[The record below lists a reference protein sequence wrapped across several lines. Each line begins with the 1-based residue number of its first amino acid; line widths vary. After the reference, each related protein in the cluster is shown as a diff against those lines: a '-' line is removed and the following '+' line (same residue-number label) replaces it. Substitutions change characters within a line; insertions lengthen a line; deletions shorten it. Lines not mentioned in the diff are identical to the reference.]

1 MNWYTINDV
10 ENIDSPAL
18 VVYRDRVQHN
28 IRNVLTMV
36 KDPEQLRPHVKTN
49 KMVEVCKMMR
59 EAGIRKFKAAS
70 IAEAE
75 MLGLAGAEDVL
86 LAYQPVKP
94 KFLRLLK
101 LISAYPDTKYSC
113 LVDNMDSARMFSEL
127 ARVKPRLV
135 RTRSRL
141 PVFIDLNVGM
151 NRTGIKPALAF
162 DLFKDLQNL
171 SGIEFKGF
179 HAYDGHI
186 RDYDL
191 AERTA
196 HCDRDFKE
204 TEELRTK
211 IQQAGHDLPLLVAG
225 GSPTFAIH
233 SARHHVECCPGTFIF
248 WDKGYHDALPEQ
260 DFQYAALVLCR
271 VISLP
276 DENKICIDLGHKSIA
291 SENELQ
297 KRVYFPDHPDLK
309 PFGQNEEHLV
319 IEVGRGH
326 SFKIGDVLYAL
337 PIHICPT
344 VALYDRAIIVKD
356 GEVIDTWKVIA
367 RDRQINY

>member
-18 VVYRDRVQHN
+18 VVYKDQVQHN
-28 IRNVLTMV
+28 IRKVLTMV

-49 KMVEVCKMMR
+49 KMAEVCKMMR
-59 EAGIRKFKAAS
+59 DSGIRKFKAAS

-75 MLGLAGAEDVL
+75 MLGMAGAEDVL
-86 LAYQPVKP
+86 LAYQPVRP
-94 KFLRLLK
+94 KFIRLLK
-101 LISAYPDTKYSC
+101 LISAYPATKYSC
-113 LVDNMDSARMFSEL
+113 LVDNIGSARMFSEL
-127 ARVKPRLV
+127 VSTRARIG
-135 RTRSRL
+135 SRL
-141 PVFIDLNVGM
+141 SVFIDLNVGM

-162 DLFKDLQNL
+162 DLFKDIQNL
-171 SGIEFKGF
+171 PGIEFKGF

-191 AERTA
+191 FERTA

-204 TEELRTK
+204 AEELRTK
-211 IQQAGHDLPLLVAG
+211 MQETGYGLPLLVAG
-225 GSPTFAIH
+225 GTPTFAIH
-233 SARHHVECCPGTFIF
+233 SAKQKTECCPGTFIF

-260 DFQYAALVLCR
+260 DFQYAALVLTR

-291 SENELQ
+291 SENDLQ

-309 PFGQNEEHLV
+309 PFGQSEEHLV
-319 IEVGRGH
+319 IEVEKGH
-326 SFKIGDVLYAL
+326 SFKVGDVLYAL

-344 VALYDRAIIVKD
+344 VALYDRAVIVKD

-367 RDRQINY
+367 RDRVINY

>member
-18 VVYRDRVQHN
+18 VVYKDQVQHN
-28 IRNVLTMV
+28 IRKVLTMV

-59 EAGIRKFKAAS
+59 DSGISKFKAAS

-75 MLGLAGAEDVL
+75 MLGMVVAEDVL

-94 KFLRLLK
+94 KFIRLLK
-101 LISAYPDTKYSC
+101 LISAYPATKYSC
-113 LVDNMDSARMFSEL
+113 LVDNIGSARMFSESAMAAGISIPL
-127 ARVKPRLV
+127 
-135 RTRSRL
+135 
-141 PVFIDLNVGM
+141 FIDLNVGM
-151 NRTGIKPALAF
+151 NRTGIKPAAAF
-162 DLFKDLQNL
+162 DLFVAIQNL
-171 SGIEFKGF
+171 PGIEFKGF

-204 TEELRTK
+204 AEELRSK
-211 IQQAGHDLPLLVAG
+211 IQEAGYGLPLLVAG

-233 SARHHVECCPGTFIF
+233 SARHHAECCPGTFIF

-260 DFQYAALVLCR
+260 DFQYAALVLTR

-291 SENELQ
+291 SENDLQ

-309 PFGQNEEHLV
+309 PFGQNEEHMV
-319 IEVGRGH
+319 IEVGKDH
-326 SFKIGDVLYAL
+326 SFKVGDVLYAL

-344 VALYDRAIIVKD
+344 VALYDRAVIVKD

-367 RDRQINY
+367 RDRVINY